1 MCIKKIE
8 VLITTCLVSLLF
20 LNKQDVAY
28 KRVFIFHNRV
38 FSRKHIFLR
47 HIKNPHFFIKN
58 SEGKIVGYEQ
68 EKADQLFN
76 EIKVLCYIF
85 THQLNHAKV
94 LHVRNTWGN
103 KCNKLIFMSDTVVPD
118 QPDII
123 TLAVENG
130 RMHLREKTRLALKYV
145 YDNYINDYDWFLRAD
160 DDK

>member
-1 MCIKKIE
+1 M
-8 VLITTCLVSLLF
+8 LLTKEF
-20 LNKQDVAY
+20 LFFVIGFSVGSTFFFATLKSRTFSSRTVKS
-28 KRVFIFHNRV
+28 KR
-38 FSRKHIFLR
+38 
-47 HIKNPHFFIKN
+47 
-58 SEGKIVGYEQ
+58 VGYEQ

-76 EIKVLCYIF
+76 DIKVLCYIF
-85 THQLNHAKV
+85 THQLNHQTKV
-94 LHVRNTWGN
+94 PHVRNTWGK

-123 TLAVENG
+123 TLPVENG